1 MTLHLQMALRAPA
14 FPLLAVLW
22 CGMAWG
28 GGLQGQGDG
37 RDVPALA
44 QDQPTVAGAS
54 SASNPWE
61 GAAAPRWAAQAWAAG
76 GWTLLDRGDARG
88 AQQAFEAAAEL
99 MPQEAVYWVGLGL
112 SWHRARRD
120 SQALPALEHALV
132 LDLHVGQAHKLL
144 GDILERHG
152 DVRGALA
159 HFEIALRQDPADVE
173 VKERLPGL
181 RRAAQFEGT
190 LSRLFNQHF
199 VVAYQGI
206 QNRAIALQVAQQL
219 DQTAEQV
226 GRLFD
231 YVPQDPFVVILYPA
245 EQFRAVT
252 GSPRWAGGFFDGRLH
267 LPVESLADQPQSSRV
282 LLAHEYA
289 HAVVHR
295 LSAGQAPMWLQ
306 EGLALYCEDPSG
318 SAPLPSRLANET
330 ELRQAQ
336 NHFLGES
343 PRAAAQA
350 YAESA
355 QMVRALIKKHGLEK
369 IRRLLRVLADAPSFE
384 ESFASVLGEPFRGA
398 TDGHLPA
405 EVSPAGRSE
414 GGRAG

>member
-1 MTLHLQMALRAPA
+1 MTLHLQMALRSPA
-14 FPLLAVLW
+14 LPLLAGLW
-22 CGMAWG
+22 CCVAWG
-28 GGLQGQGDG
+28 GGHQQGEG
-37 RDVPALA
+37 RDVLALA
-44 QDQPTVAGAS
+44 QDQPPSVGAS
-54 SASNPWE
+54 DPFNRWE
-61 GAAAPRWAAQAWAAG
+61 GAAAPSWAAQAWAAG
-76 GWTLLDRGDARG
+76 GWALLDRGDARG
-88 AQQAFEAAAEL
+88 AQQAFAAAAEL
-99 MPQEAVYWVGLGL
+99 VPHEAVYWVGLGL

-120 SQALPALEHALV
+120 GLALPALEHALV
-132 LDLHVGQAHKLL
+132 LDPHVGQAHKLL
-144 GDILERHG
+144 GDILERQG
-152 DVRGALA
+152 DVRGALT

-181 RRAAQFEGT
+181 RRAAQFEAT

-206 QNRAIALQVAQQL
+206 QNRATALQVAQQL
-219 DQTAEQV
+219 DRTAEQV

-231 YVPQDPFVVILYPA
+231 YMPQDSFVVILYPR
-245 EQFRAVT
+245 EQFRSVT

-267 LPVESLADQPQSSRV
+267 LPVESLADQPQDWQA

-295 LSAGQAPMWLQ
+295 LSAGQAPTWLQ

-318 SAPLPSRLANET
+318 SAPLSLRVADET

-336 NHFLGES
+336 NRFQGES
-343 PRAAAQA
+343 PRAAAEA

-369 IRRLLRVLADAPSFE
+369 IRRLLRALAEAPNFDE
-384 ESFASVLGEPFRGA
+384 AFASVLGEPFRGM
-398 TDGHLPA
+398 
-405 EVSPAGRSE
+405 AGGPDSTGSRPV
-414 GGRAG
+414 GRAAGGTAG